1 MKKSKFLEIVREE
14 IQKQLR
20 EYGSESMYY
29 SAHGGFEQIG
39 SIPEIRVQSCLEDYE
54 KWKVIAMQLGA
65 TIQDRGDDWLAILP
79 NQDKLGTYSKRNF
92 MGTLTLSN

>member
-29 SAHGGFEQIG
+29 SAPGGFEQIG
-39 SIPEIRVQSCLEDYE
+39 SIPEIRVQHFDDYE
-54 KWKVIAMQLGA
+54 RWKVISMQLGA
-65 TIQDRGDDWLAILP
+65 TIQDRGDDWLAVLP
-79 NQDKLGTYSKRNF
+79 TQDKLGTFSKRNNY
-92 MGTLTLSN
+92 GTLTL

>member
-29 SAHGGFEQIG
+29 SAPGGFEQIG
-39 SIPEIRVQSCLEDYE
+39 SIPEIRVQHFEDYE
-54 KWKVIAMQLGA
+54 RWKVIAMQLGA